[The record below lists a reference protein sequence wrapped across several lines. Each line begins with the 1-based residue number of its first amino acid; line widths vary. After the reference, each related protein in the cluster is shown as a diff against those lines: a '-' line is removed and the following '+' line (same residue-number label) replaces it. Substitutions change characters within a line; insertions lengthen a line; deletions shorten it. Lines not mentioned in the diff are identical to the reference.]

1 MTIIDRVRANNT
13 PYPAGMMDRMALFA
27 EWTGTTP
34 PETIL
39 EDQGDGWTFSEE
51 FLTFCAL
58 NGMSIDW
65 VWLGDEKSLVLE
77 AHNAALRGRA

>member
-1 MTIIDRVRANNT
+1 MTIIDRACANNT
-13 PYPAGMMDRMALFA
+13 PYPAGTLDRLALFA

-39 EDQGDGWTFSEE
+39 EDQGDGWTFSTE
-51 FLTFCAL
+51 FLAYCDT
-58 NGMSIDW
+58 NGLSLDW
-65 VWLGDEKSLVLE
+65 VWLDDEKSLVLQ